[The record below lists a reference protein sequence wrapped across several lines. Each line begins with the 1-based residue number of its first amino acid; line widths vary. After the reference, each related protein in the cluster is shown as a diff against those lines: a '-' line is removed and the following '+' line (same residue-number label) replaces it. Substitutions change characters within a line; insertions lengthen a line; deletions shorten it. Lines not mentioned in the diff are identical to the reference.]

1 MKRYWYSTFLAAS
14 LAAVIAVE
22 YVPGAVRKLTPWYE
36 AGAMERET
44 DEGAAEKPD
53 IGAERE
59 TGRETVGQVETEFSE
74 RVPETREEEI
84 PETADGA
91 GMAAV
96 SGGAGGQTGETAPS
110 GEEISL
116 SEEETVASEPSG
128 APAVS
133 LKEDFSGV
141 LFIGDSRTVG
151 LSEYGDLGQ
160 AEVFADSGMSVFTL
174 FNKTVKLR
182 SQEKS
187 GLEEL
192 LCSRKFDTIFF
203 MLGIN
208 ELGYDYDSI
217 VKQYKRTVEKVHE
230 LQPDAAIVLGANLH
244 VTAEKASG
252 SSIYNNDRINAL
264 NRDIKSMAEASGYVY
279 LDVNQ
284 VFDDENGNLAAG
296 YSSDG
301 AHVLGK
307 YYSVW
312 VDWIRETLGTHA
324 G

>member
-22 YVPGAVRKLTPWYE
+22 YVPGAVRKLMPWYE

-44 DEGAAEKPD
+44 DEGAAKKPD
-53 IGAERE
+53 IGAER
-59 TGRETVGQVETEFSE
+59 
-74 RVPETREEEI
+74 ETREEEI

-91 GMAAV
+91 GTAA
-96 SGGAGGQTGETAPS
+96 
-110 GEEISL
+110 
-116 SEEETVASEPSG
+116 VASEPSG

>member
-36 AGAMERET
+36 AGAMEKET
-44 DEGAAEKPD
+44 DEGAAKKPD
-53 IGAERE
+53 AAERE
-59 TGRETVGQVETEFSE
+59 TAGETGGQVETEFSE
-74 RVPETREEEI
+74 RVPETLEGEI

-91 GMAAV
+91 GTAAV
-96 SGGAGGQTGETAPS
+96 SGGAGGQTGETAS
-110 GEEISL
+110 SEEEISL

>member
-36 AGAMERET
+36 AGAMEKET
-44 DEGAAEKPD
+44 DEGAAKKPD
-53 IGAERE
+53 AAERE
-59 TGRETVGQVETEFSE
+59 TAGETGGQMETEFSE
-74 RVPETREEEI
+74 RVPETLEGEI

-91 GMAAV
+91 GTAAV
-96 SGGAGGQTGETAPS
+96 SGGAGGQTGETASS

-116 SEEETVASEPSG
+116 SEEESVTSEPSG

-230 LQPDAAIVLGANLH
+230 LQSDAAIVLGANLH

>member
-36 AGAMERET
+36 AGAMEKET
-44 DEGAAEKPD
+44 DEGAAKKPD
-53 IGAERE
+53 AAERE
-59 TGRETVGQVETEFSE
+59 TAGETGGQVETEFSE

>member
-44 DEGAAEKPD
+44 DEGAAKKPD
-53 IGAERE
+53 IGAER
-59 TGRETVGQVETEFSE
+59 
-74 RVPETREEEI
+74 ETREEEI

-91 GMAAV
+91 GTAAV

-174 FNKTVKLR
+174 
-182 SQEKS
+182 S
-187 GLEEL
+187 
-192 LCSRKFDTIFF
+192 
-203 MLGIN
+203 
-208 ELGYDYDSI
+208 
-217 VKQYKRTVEKVHE
+217 HE
-230 LQPDAAIVLGANLH
+230 PPVQLV
-244 VTAEKASG
+244 V
-252 SSIYNNDRINAL
+252 
-264 NRDIKSMAEASGYVY
+264 
-279 LDVNQ
+279 
-284 VFDDENGNLAAG
+284 
-296 YSSDG
+296 
-301 AHVLGK
+301 
-307 YYSVW
+307 
-312 VDWIRETLGTHA
+312 
-324 G
+324 

>member
-74 RVPETREEEI
+74 RGPETREEEI

-133 LKEDFSGV
+133 L
-141 LFIGDSRTVG
+141 
-151 LSEYGDLGQ
+151 
-160 AEVFADSGMSVFTL
+160 
-174 FNKTVKLR
+174 
-182 SQEKS
+182 
-187 GLEEL
+187 
-192 LCSRKFDTIFF
+192 
-203 MLGIN
+203 
-208 ELGYDYDSI
+208 
-217 VKQYKRTVEKVHE
+217 
-230 LQPDAAIVLGANLH
+230 
-244 VTAEKASG
+244 
-252 SSIYNNDRINAL
+252 
-264 NRDIKSMAEASGYVY
+264 
-279 LDVNQ
+279 
-284 VFDDENGNLAAG
+284 
-296 YSSDG
+296 
-301 AHVLGK
+301 
-307 YYSVW
+307 
-312 VDWIRETLGTHA
+312 
-324 G
+324 

>member
-36 AGAMERET
+36 AGAMEKET
-44 DEGAAEKPD
+44 GEGAAEKPD
-53 IGAERE
+53 AAERE
-59 TGRETVGQVETEFSE
+59 TGGEAGGQVETEFSE
-74 RVPETREEEI
+74 RVPETLEGEI

-91 GMAAV
+91 GTAAV

-128 APAVS
+128 APDVS

-174 FNKTVKLR
+174 FNKTVRLR

>member
-44 DEGAAEKPD
+44 DEGAAKKPD
-53 IGAERE
+53 AAERE
-59 TGRETVGQVETEFSE
+59 TAGETGGQMETEFSE
-74 RVPETREEEI
+74 RVPETLEGEI

-91 GMAAV
+91 GTAAV
-96 SGGAGGQTGETAPS
+96 SGGAGGQTGETASS

-116 SEEETVASEPSG
+116 SEEESVTSEPSG

-301 AHVLGK
+301 AHILGK

>member
-96 SGGAGGQTGETAPS
+96 SGGAGGQTGE
-110 GEEISL
+110 EISL

-151 LSEYGDLGQ
+151 LFEYGDLGQ

>member
-44 DEGAAEKPD
+44 DEGAAKKPD
-53 IGAERE
+53 EAKRE
-59 TGRETVGQVETEFSE
+59 TSGETGGQVETELLE
-74 RVPETREEEI
+74 RVPETLEGEI

-91 GMAAV
+91 GTAAV
-96 SGGAGGQTGETAPS
+96 SGGAGGQTGETASS

-116 SEEETVASEPSG
+116 SEEESVASEPSG

>member
-36 AGAMERET
+36 AGAMEKET
-44 DEGAAEKPD
+44 GEGAAKKPD
-53 IGAERE
+53 AAERE
-59 TGRETVGQVETEFSE
+59 TAGETVGQMETDFSE
-74 RVPETREEEI
+74 RDPETLEGEI

-91 GMAAV
+91 GTAAV
-96 SGGAGGQTGETAPS
+96 SGGAGGQTGETASS

-174 FNKTVKLR
+174 FNKTVRLR

>member
-36 AGAMERET
+36 AGAMEKET
-44 DEGAAEKPD
+44 GEGAAEKPD
-53 IGAERE
+53 AAERE
-59 TGRETVGQVETEFSE
+59 TAGETVGQMETDFSE
-74 RVPETREEEI
+74 RDPETLEGEI

-91 GMAAV
+91 GTAAV
-96 SGGAGGQTGETAPS
+96 SGGAGGQTGETASS

-174 FNKTVKLR
+174 FNKTVRLR

-192 LCSRKFDTIFF
+192 LCSRKFDTVFF

>member
-22 YVPGAVRKLTPWYE
+22 YVPGAVKKLTPWYE

-44 DEGAAEKPD
+44 DEEAAKKPD

-59 TGRETVGQVETEFSE
+59 TDGETVGQVETEFSE
-74 RVPETREEEI
+74 RVPETLEGEI

-91 GMAAV
+91 GTAAV
-96 SGGAGGQTGETAPS
+96 SGGAGGQTGEAASS

-174 FNKTVKLR
+174 FNKTVRLR

-192 LCSRKFDTIFF
+192 LCSRKFDTVFF

>member
-44 DEGAAEKPD
+44 DEGAAKKPD
-53 IGAERE
+53 IGAER
-59 TGRETVGQVETEFSE
+59 
-74 RVPETREEEI
+74 ETREEEI

-91 GMAAV
+91 GTAAV
-96 SGGAGGQTGETAPS
+96 SGGAGGQTGET
-110 GEEISL
+110 
-116 SEEETVASEPSG
+116 

>member
-36 AGAMERET
+36 AGAMEKET
-44 DEGAAEKPD
+44 DEGAAKKPD
-53 IGAERE
+53 AAERE
-59 TGRETVGQVETEFSE
+59 TAGETGGQMETEFSE
-74 RVPETREEEI
+74 RVPETLEGEI

-91 GMAAV
+91 GTAAV
-96 SGGAGGQTGETAPS
+96 SGGAGGQTGETASS

-116 SEEETVASEPSG
+116 SEEESVTSEPSG

-192 LCSRKFDTIFF
+192 LCSRKFDGGEQRRHH
-203 MLGIN
+203 LPDR
-208 ELGYDYDSI
+208 GYT
-217 VKQYKRTVEKVHE
+217 Q
-230 LQPDAAIVLGANLH
+230 Q
-244 VTAEKASG
+244 
-252 SSIYNNDRINAL
+252 
-264 NRDIKSMAEASGYVY
+264 
-279 LDVNQ
+279 
-284 VFDDENGNLAAG
+284 
-296 YSSDG
+296 
-301 AHVLGK
+301 
-307 YYSVW
+307 
-312 VDWIRETLGTHA
+312 
-324 G
+324 